1 MNAIEQWKANGT
13 PYNEGV
19 LLYASLPTHNK
30 MLLKNFQKKQS
41 PQLLEKLK
49 YELSKIDN
57 SEKSQTKFYVDFGK
71 GHSKSVVGKINIET
85 NVNQK
90 HIIGQNLSKNEFV
103 QYIEQQQTNYT
114 TKQALYF
121 HELPAELR
129 PILLEANT
137 LFKEMCLLKV
147 QLNELPAE
155 AETKALELQTEIAQK
170 QKKNALC
177 WEKLDYWK
185 THKVAPKEAKGK
197 FETLSPANLVKQEQ
211 YLFTSISKM
220 KKRLELN
227 RELLKTASGVIEV
240 NKIQRTIAKQES
252 TLIAKN
258 EELLKIK
265 ALING

>member
-1 MNAIEQWKANGT
+1 MNAIEQWKAKGT
-13 PYNEGV
+13 PYNEGI
-19 LLYASLPTHNK
+19 LLYASLPAHNK
-30 MLLKNFQKKQS
+30 VLLKNFQKKQT

-57 SEKSQTKFYVDFGK
+57 SAKTV
-71 GHSKSVVGKINIET
+71 T
-85 NVNQK
+85 NVLKQIK
-90 HIIGQNLSKNEFV
+90 TEQNGTNEPKRNKTELV
-103 QYIEQQQTNYT
+103 QYIEQQQIQYT

-155 AETKALELQTEIAQK
+155 AETKALQLQTEISQK

-185 THKVAPKEAKGK
+185 THKVAPKEAKSE
-197 FETLSPANLVKQEQ
+197 FESLSPANLLRKEQ
-211 YLFTSISKM
+211 HLFASISKM
-220 KKRLELN
+220 KKRLAEN
-227 RELLKTASGVIEV
+227 KELLKTANGVNEV
-240 NKIQRTIAKQES
+240 NKLQRTIAKQES

-258 EELLKIK
+258 EELLTIK
-265 ALING
+265 RLINGN

>member
-19 LLYASLPTHNK
+19 LLYASLPAHNK
-30 MLLKNFQKKQS
+30 VLLKNFQKKQS

-57 SEKSQTKFYVDFGK
+57 SEKTV
-71 GHSKSVVGKINIET
+71 T
-85 NVNQK
+85 NVQK
-90 HIIGQNLSKNEFV
+90 RTKTEQNGTIEPKRNKTELV
-103 QYIEQQQTNYT
+103 QYIEQQQIQYT

-129 PILLEANT
+129 PTLLEANT
-137 LFKEMCLLKV
+137 LFKEMCFLKV

-185 THKVAPKEAKGK
+185 THKIVPKEAKGK

-211 YLFTSISKM
+211 YLFASISKM

>member
-19 LLYASLPTHNK
+19 LLYASFPTHNK
-30 MLLKNFQKKQS
+30 VLLKNFQKKQS

-57 SEKSQTKFYVDFGK
+57 SAKTV
-71 GHSKSVVGKINIET
+71 T
-85 NVNQK
+85 NVPKQIK
-90 HIIGQNLSKNEFV
+90 TEQNGTNEPKRNKTELV
-103 QYIEQQQTNYT
+103 QYIEQQQIQYT

-155 AETKALELQTEIAQK
+155 AETKALQLQTEIAQK
-170 QKKNALC
+170 QKQNA
-177 WEKLDYWK
+177 
-185 THKVAPKEAKGK
+185 
-197 FETLSPANLVKQEQ
+197 
-211 YLFTSISKM
+211 
-220 KKRLELN
+220 
-227 RELLKTASGVIEV
+227 
-240 NKIQRTIAKQES
+240 
-252 TLIAKN
+252 
-258 EELLKIK
+258 
-265 ALING
+265 

>member
-19 LLYASLPTHNK
+19 LLYASLPAHNK
-30 MLLKNFQKKQS
+30 VLLKNFQKKQS

-49 YELSKIDN
+49 YELSKIDQ
-57 SEKSQTKFYVDFGK
+57 SEKAIIPVKKEIAKKT
-71 GHSKSVVGKINIET
+71 T
-85 NVNQK
+85 
-90 HIIGQNLSKNEFV
+90 IGQNVSKNEVV

-137 LFKEMCLLKV
+137 LFKEMCFLKV

-211 YLFTSISKM
+211 YLFASISKM

>member
-19 LLYASLPTHNK
+19 LLYASLPAHNK
-30 MLLKNFQKKQS
+30 VLLKNFQKKQS

-49 YELSKIDN
+49 YELSKIGN
-57 SEKSQTKFYVDFGK
+57 SVQTVKNVQNRTKTEQNGT
-71 GHSKSVVGKINIET
+71 IEPKRNKT
-85 NVNQK
+85 E
-90 HIIGQNLSKNEFV
+90 LV
-103 QYIEQQQTNYT
+103 QYIEQQQIQYT

-121 HELPAELR
+121 HELPTELR

-155 AETKALELQTEIAQK
+155 AETKALQIQTEIAQK
-170 QKKNALC
+170 QKRNALC

-211 YLFTSISKM
+211 YLFASISKM

>member
-19 LLYASLPTHNK
+19 LLYASLPAHNK
-30 MLLKNFQKKQS
+30 VLLKNFQKKQS

-57 SEKSQTKFYVDFGK
+57 SEKTEQNGTFVQKRTKTEQNGT
-71 GHSKSVVGKINIET
+71 IEPKRNKT
-85 NVNQK
+85 E
-90 HIIGQNLSKNEFV
+90 LV
-103 QYIEQQQTNYT
+103 QYIEQQQIQYT

-155 AETKALELQTEIAQK
+155 AENKALQLQTEIAQK
-170 QKKNALC
+170 QKQNALC

-211 YLFTSISKM
+211 YLFASISKM

>member
-19 LLYASLPTHNK
+19 LLYASLPAHNK
-30 MLLKNFQKKQS
+30 VLLKNFQKKQS

-57 SEKSQTKFYVDFGK
+57 SAKTEQNGTFVLKRTKTEQNGT
-71 GHSKSVVGKINIET
+71 IEPKRNKT
-85 NVNQK
+85 E
-90 HIIGQNLSKNEFV
+90 LV
-103 QYIEQQQTNYT
+103 QYIEQQEIQYT

-121 HELPAELR
+121 HELPTELR

-155 AETKALELQTEIAQK
+155 AETKSLQLQTEIAQK

-185 THKVAPKEAKGK
+185 THKIAPKEAKGK

-211 YLFTSISKM
+211 YLFASISKM

-265 ALING
+265 ALINS

>member
-19 LLYASLPTHNK
+19 LLYASFPAHNK

-49 YELSKIDN
+49 YELSKID
-57 SEKSQTKFYVDFGK
+57 
-71 GHSKSVVGKINIET
+71 KSVQNQSKAVKSSQNQSKPVKSIQKQSN
-85 NVNQK
+85 NV
-90 HIIGQNLSKNEFV
+90 SVV
-103 QYIEQQQTNYT
+103 QYIEQQQAQYT

-137 LFKEMCLLKV
+137 LFKEMCFLKV
-147 QLNELPAE
+147 QLNELPSE
-155 AETKALELQTEIAQK
+155 AETNALSLQLDIAKKQK
-170 QKKNALC
+170 QNALC

-185 THKVAPKEAKGK
+185 THKVAAKEAKGK

-211 YLFTSISKM
+211 YLFASISKM

-240 NKIQRTIAKQES
+240 NKLQRSIFKQES

-265 ALING
+265 QLIDGKG

>member
-19 LLYASLPTHNK
+19 LLYESLPAHNK
-30 MLLKNFQKKQS
+30 VLLKNFQKKQS

-57 SEKSQTKFYVDFGK
+57 SFQNQSKPVKTSQKQSNEV
-71 GHSKSVVGKINIET
+71 SV
-85 NVNQK
+85 
-90 HIIGQNLSKNEFV
+90 V
-103 QYIEQQQTNYT
+103 QYIEHQQTNYT

-121 HELPAELR
+121 HELPEELR

-155 AETKALELQTEIAQK
+155 AETKSLQLQTEIAQK
-170 QKKNALC
+170 QKRNALC

-197 FETLSPANLVKQEQ
+197 FETLTPANLVKKEQ
-211 YLFTSISKM
+211 YLFASISKM
-220 KKRLELN
+220 KKRLGEN
-227 RELLKTASGVIEV
+227 KELLKTAVGVKEV
-240 NKIQRTIAKQES
+240 NKLQRSITKQES

-258 EELLKIK
+258 EELITIK
-265 ALING
+265 RLINGN

>member
-19 LLYASLPTHNK
+19 LLYASLPAHNK
-30 MLLKNFQKKQS
+30 VLLKNFQKKQS

-57 SEKSQTKFYVDFGK
+57 SLQTVT
-71 GHSKSVVGKINIET
+71 NI
-85 NVNQK
+85 QK
-90 HIIGQNLSKNEFV
+90 RTKTEQNGTIEPKRNKTELV

-137 LFKEMCLLKV
+137 LFKEMSLLKV

-211 YLFTSISKM
+211 YLFASISKM

-252 TLIAKN
+252 TLISKN

>member
-1 MNAIEQWKANGT
+1 MNAIEQWKAKGT

-19 LLYASLPTHNK
+19 LLYASFPSHNK
-30 MLLKNFQKKQS
+30 VLLKNFQKKQS

-57 SEKSQTKFYVDFGK
+57 SVKMAKSD
-71 GHSKSVVGKINIET
+71 INGN
-85 NVNQK
+85 NVQK
-90 HIIGQNLSKNEFV
+90 CAKTEQNGTFEPKRNKTELV

-121 HELPAELR
+121 HELPEELR
-129 PILLEANT
+129 PTLLEANT

-155 AETKALELQTEIAQK
+155 AETKALQLQTEISQK

-185 THKVAPKEAKGK
+185 THKLAPKEPKGK
-197 FETLSPANLVKQEQ
+197 FEKLTPANLVKQEQ
-211 YLFTSISKM
+211 YLFASISKM
-220 KKRLELN
+220 KKRLESN
-227 RELLKTASGVIEV
+227 RELLKNTVVVVEL
-240 NKIQRTIAKQES
+240 NKLQRTIAKQES

-265 ALING
+265 ALINGEG

>member
-1 MNAIEQWKANGT
+1 MNAIEQWKAKGT

-19 LLYASLPTHNK
+19 LLYASFPSHNK
-30 MLLKNFQKKQS
+30 VLLKNFQKKQS

-57 SEKSQTKFYVDFGK
+57 SAKTV
-71 GHSKSVVGKINIET
+71 T
-85 NVNQK
+85 NVQK
-90 HIIGQNLSKNEFV
+90 RTKTEQNGTFEPKRNKTELV
-103 QYIEQQQTNYT
+103 QYIEQQQIQYT

-121 HELPAELR
+121 HELPEELR
-129 PILLEANT
+129 PTLLEANT

-147 QLNELPAE
+147 QLNELPPE
-155 AETKALELQTEIAQK
+155 AENKALQLQTEISQK
-170 QKKNALC
+170 QKRNALC

-211 YLFTSISKM
+211 YLFASISKM
-220 KKRLELN
+220 KKRLESN
-227 RELLKTASGVIEV
+227 KELLKTTVGIVEL
-240 NKIQRTIAKQES
+240 NKLQRTISKQES

-258 EELLKIK
+258 EELLNLKNI
-265 ALING
+265 INGK

>member
-1 MNAIEQWKANGT
+1 MNAIEQWKAKGT

-19 LLYASLPTHNK
+19 LLYASFPSHNK
-30 MLLKNFQKKQS
+30 VLLKNFQKKQS

-49 YELSKIDN
+49 YELSKIDH
-57 SEKSQTKFYVDFGK
+57 SEKA
-71 GHSKSVVGKINIET
+71 VVPVKKEIAKKT
-85 NVNQK
+85 T
-90 HIIGQNLSKNEFV
+90 IGQNVSKNEVV
-103 QYIEQQQTNYT
+103 QYIEQQQIQHT

-121 HELPAELR
+121 HELPEELR
-129 PILLEANT
+129 PTLLEANT
-137 LFKEMCLLKV
+137 IFKEMCLLKV

-155 AETKALELQTEIAQK
+155 AENKALQLQIEISQK
-170 QKKNALC
+170 QKRNALC

-211 YLFTSISKM
+211 YLFASISKM

-227 RELLKTASGVIEV
+227 RELLKIASGVVEV
-240 NKIQRTIAKQES
+240 NKIQRTITKQES
-252 TLIAKN
+252 SLIAKN

-265 ALING
+265 ALINGEG

>member
-19 LLYASLPTHNK
+19 LLYASLPAHNK
-30 MLLKNFQKKQS
+30 VLLKNFQKKQS

-57 SEKSQTKFYVDFGK
+57 SAQTV
-71 GHSKSVVGKINIET
+71 T
-85 NVNQK
+85 NVSK
-90 HIIGQNLSKNEFV
+90 RTKTEQNGTIEPKRDKTELV
-103 QYIEQQQTNYT
+103 QYIEQQEIRYT

-155 AETKALELQTEIAQK
+155 AETKALQIQTEISQK
-170 QKKNALC
+170 QKQNALC

-185 THKVAPKEAKGK
+185 THKIAPKEAKGK

-211 YLFTSISKM
+211 YLFASISKM

-227 RELLKTASGVIEV
+227 RELLKTASGVVEV

>member
-19 LLYASLPTHNK
+19 LLYASLPAHNK
-30 MLLKNFQKKQS
+30 VLLKNFQKKQS

-49 YELSKIDN
+49 YELSKIDQ
-57 SEKSQTKFYVDFGK
+57 SEKTISIKKESPVYK
-71 GHSKSVVGKINIET
+71 LNINI
-85 NVNQK
+85 NGNQK
-90 HIIGQNLSKNEFV
+90 TPEISVV
-103 QYIEQQQTNYT
+103 QYIEQQQTSYT

-155 AETKALELQTEIAQK
+155 AETKALQLQTEIAQK
-170 QKKNALC
+170 QKQNALC

-185 THKVAPKEAKGK
+185 THKVAPKEAKSE
-197 FETLSPANLVKQEQ
+197 FESLSPANLLRKEQ
-211 YLFTSISKM
+211 HLFASISKM
-220 KKRLELN
+220 KKRLAEN
-227 RELLKTASGVIEV
+227 KELLQTANGVNEV
-240 NKIQRTIAKQES
+240 NKLQRTIAKQES

-258 EELLKIK
+258 EELLTIK
-265 ALING
+265 RLINGN

>member
-13 PYNEGV
+13 PYIEGV

-49 YELSKIDN
+49 YELSKFD
-57 SEKSQTKFYVDFGK
+57 
-71 GHSKSVVGKINIET
+71 KSVKPSPKPLNRQIVSKQKVSISEVVHFIE
-85 NVNQK
+85 
-90 HIIGQNLSKNEFV
+90 
-103 QYIEQQQTNYT
+103 EQQNNYT

-155 AETKALELQTEIAQK
+155 AETKALQLQTEIANK

-185 THKVAPKEAKGK
+185 THKVAPKETQSK
-197 FETLSPANLVKQEQ
+197 FETLSPANLLKKEQ
-211 YLFTSISKM
+211 YLFASISKM

-227 RELLKTASGVIEV
+227 RSLIKTANGVSEV
-240 NKIQRTIAKQES
+240 NRLQRSIAKQES

-258 EELLKIK
+258 EELITIK
-265 ALING
+265 RLINGN

>member
-30 MLLKNFQKKQS
+30 VLLKNFQKKQS

-49 YELSKIDN
+49 YELSKFDQSVN
-57 SEKSQTKFYVDFGK
+57 SNGQEKTNKNNISN
-71 GHSKSVVGKINIET
+71 NIEFKKSIKT
-85 NVNQK
+85 DSYNVLNVQK
-90 HIIGQNLSKNEFV
+90 VAKNELVHF
-103 QYIEQQQTNYT
+103 IEQQQTNYT
-114 TKQALYF
+114 TKQALHF
-121 HELPAELR
+121 HELPPELR

-155 AETKALELQTEIAQK
+155 AETKALQLQTEIATK

-211 YLFTSISKM
+211 YLFASISKM

-227 RELLKTASGVIEV
+227 RELLKTASGVVEV

>member
-19 LLYASLPTHNK
+19 LLYASLPAHNK
-30 MLLKNFQKKQS
+30 VLLKNFQKKQS

-57 SEKSQTKFYVDFGK
+57 SVQTV
-71 GHSKSVVGKINIET
+71 T
-85 NVNQK
+85 NVQK
-90 HIIGQNLSKNEFV
+90 RTKTEQNGTIEPKRNKTEVV
-103 QYIEQQQTNYT
+103 QYIEQQQIQYT

-147 QLNELPAE
+147 QLNELPVE

-170 QKKNALC
+170 QKRNALC

-211 YLFTSISKM
+211 YLFASISKM

>member
-1 MNAIEQWKANGT
+1 MNAIEQWKAKGT

-19 LLYASLPTHNK
+19 LLYASFPSHNK
-30 MLLKNFQKKQS
+30 VLLKNFQKKQS

-49 YELSKIDN
+49 YELSKIDH
-57 SEKSQTKFYVDFGK
+57 SEKAMVPVKKEIAKKT
-71 GHSKSVVGKINIET
+71 T
-85 NVNQK
+85 
-90 HIIGQNLSKNEFV
+90 IGQNVSKNEVV

-121 HELPAELR
+121 HELPEELR
-129 PILLEANT
+129 PTLLEANT

-147 QLNELPAE
+147 QLNELPSE
-155 AETKALELQTEIAQK
+155 AETKALQIQTEISQK

-185 THKVAPKEAKGK
+185 THKVAPKEPKGK
-197 FETLSPANLVKQEQ
+197 FETLTPANLVKQEQ
-211 YLFTSISKM
+211 YLFASISKM
-220 KKRLELN
+220 KKRLESN
-227 RELLKTASGVIEV
+227 RELLNVTVGLVEL
-240 NKIQRTIAKQES
+240 NKLQRTIAKQES

-265 ALING
+265 ALINGEG

>member
-1 MNAIEQWKANGT
+1 MNAIEQWKAKGT
-13 PYNEGV
+13 PYDEGV
-19 LLYASLPTHNK
+19 LLYASLPSHNK

-49 YELSKIDN
+49 YELSKID
-57 SEKSQTKFYVDFGK
+57 
-71 GHSKSVVGKINIET
+71 KSVQNQSKAVKTSQNQSKPVKSIQKQSN
-85 NVNQK
+85 NV
-90 HIIGQNLSKNEFV
+90 SVV
-103 QYIEQQQTNYT
+103 QYIEQQQTQYN

-137 LFKEMCLLKV
+137 LFKEMCFLKV

-155 AETKALELQTEIAQK
+155 AETKALSLQLDIAKKQK
-170 QKKNALC
+170 QNALC

-185 THKVAPKEAKGK
+185 THKVAPKEAKSK

-211 YLFTSISKM
+211 YLFASISKM

-227 RELLKTASGVIEV
+227 RELLKTTVGVIEL
-240 NKIQRTIAKQES
+240 NKLQRAISKQES

>member
-1 MNAIEQWKANGT
+1 MNAIEQWKEKGT
-13 PYNEGV
+13 SYNEGV

-30 MLLKNFQKKQS
+30 VLLKNFQKKQS

-49 YELSKIDN
+49 YELSKFDQ
-57 SEKSQTKFYVDFGK
+57 SDKPKAV
-71 GHSKSVVGKINIET
+71 KINQ
-85 NVNQK
+85 NQSAPVK
-90 HIIGQNLSKNEFV
+90 AIQKQSNDVSV
-103 QYIEQQQTNYT
+103 MQYIEQQEIKYT

-121 HELPAELR
+121 HELPEELR

-155 AETKALELQTEIAQK
+155 AETKALQIQSEISKK

-185 THKVAPKEAKGK
+185 THKVAPKEAKSK

-211 YLFTSISKM
+211 YLFASISKM
-220 KKRLELN
+220 KKRLESN
-227 RELLKTASGVIEV
+227 RELLKTANGIVEV
-240 NKIQRTIAKQES
+240 NKLQRSISKQES

-258 EELLKIK
+258 EELITIK
-265 ALING
+265 RLINGN

>member
-19 LLYASLPTHNK
+19 LLYASFPSHNK
-30 MLLKNFQKKQS
+30 VLLKNFQKKQT

-57 SEKSQTKFYVDFGK
+57 SAKTV
-71 GHSKSVVGKINIET
+71 T
-85 NVNQK
+85 NVQK
-90 HIIGQNLSKNEFV
+90 RTKTEQNGTNEPKRNKTELV
-103 QYIEQQQTNYT
+103 QYIEQQQIQYT

-129 PILLEANT
+129 PTLLEANT

-147 QLNELPAE
+147 QLNELPPE
-155 AETKALELQTEIAQK
+155 AETKALQIQTEISQK
-170 QKKNALC
+170 QKRNALC

-197 FETLSPANLVKQEQ
+197 FETLTPANLVKQEQ
-211 YLFTSISKM
+211 YLFASISKM
-220 KKRLELN
+220 KKRLAEN
-227 RELLKTASGVIEV
+227 KELLKTAVGVNEV
-240 NKIQRTIAKQES
+240 NKLQRTIAKQES

-258 EELLKIK
+258 EELITIK
-265 ALING
+265 RLINGN

>member
-1 MNAIEQWKANGT
+1 MNAIEQWKAKGT

-19 LLYASLPTHNK
+19 LLYASFPTHNK
-30 MLLKNFQKKQS
+30 TLLKNFQRKQTA
-41 PQLLEKLK
+41 QLLEKLK
-49 YELSKIDN
+49 YELSKIA
-57 SEKSQTKFYVDFGK
+57 KSAKTAE
-71 GHSKSVVGKINIET
+71 VGKKAQECAKTAKSDKNGDFVQKNST
-85 NVNQK
+85 PNV
-90 HIIGQNLSKNEFV
+90 V
-103 QYIEQQQTNYT
+103 QYIEQQQTNYV

-137 LFKEMCLLKV
+137 LFKEMCFLKV

-155 AETKALELQTEIAQK
+155 AETKALSLQIDIAKKQK
-170 QKKNALC
+170 QNALC

-185 THKVAPKEAKGK
+185 KHKVAPKEAKSK

-211 YLFTSISKM
+211 YLFASISKM

-227 RELLKTASGVIEV
+227 RELLKTASGVIKV
-240 NKIQRTIAKQES
+240 NKLQRAISKQES

-265 ALING
+265 QLIDGKG

>member
-1 MNAIEQWKANGT
+1 MNAIEQWKAKGT

-19 LLYASLPTHNK
+19 LLYESLPAHNK
-30 MLLKNFQKKQS
+30 VLLKNFQKKQT

-57 SEKSQTKFYVDFGK
+57 SFQNQSKPVKS
-71 GHSKSVVGKINIET
+71 S
-85 NVNQK
+85 QK
-90 HIIGQNLSKNEFV
+90 QSNEVSFV
-103 QYIEQQQTNYT
+103 QYIEHQQTNYT

-137 LFKEMCLLKV
+137 LFKEMCFLKV

-155 AETKALELQTEIAQK
+155 AETKALQLQTEIAQK

-197 FETLSPANLVKQEQ
+197 FETLTPANLVKQEQ
-211 YLFTSISKM
+211 YLFASISKM
-220 KKRLELN
+220 KKRLESN
-227 RELLKTASGVIEV
+227 RELLKTTVGIVEL
-240 NKIQRTIAKQES
+240 NKLQRTISKQES

-265 ALING
+265 ALINGEG